1 MFCLEVSAHTVEQQ
15 KSLLNTKEFKMIS
28 NADLEKRCL
37 ILLILHKVPNS
48 VDTNDA
54 VCSLNDKLE
63 SNSMPKSVT

>member
-1 MFCLEVSAHTVEQQ
+1 
-15 KSLLNTKEFKMIS
+15 MIS

-37 ILLILHKVPNS
+37 ILLILHKVPKG